1 MDPTSEMSALVTA
14 LKQVRSTYP
23 STQAMADASGLE
35 YAALWRILDGRGQR
49 AVSME
54 FLILAMAVWRE
65 VREAVAQ
72 QVAAKEQPMS

>member
-1 MDPTSEMSALVTA
+1 
-14 LKQVRSTYP
+14 
-23 STQAMADASGLE
+23 
-35 YAALWRILDGRGQR
+35 LWRILDGRGQR

-72 QVAAKEQPMS
+72 QVAAKEQGACQAN